1 MNIALRHGNNSDNNT
16 CSKIMELALAS
27 SKAGDIDRRLLTKP
41 QTTFHFPTS
50 GSLRLLASVDNK
62 EVAFVDYLISKRHI
76 KYLFVDPEYQNEGL
90 GTKLLNSAQE
100 RMKGGVSV
108 NVLCSNESAILW
120 YLKRGFNV
128 LHCWAENFDGKQ
140 TAWLKLSRKEITQQ
154 YRF

>member
-1 MNIALRHGNNSDNNT
+1 MNITLRHGNDSDNNI
-16 CSKIMELALAS
+16 CNKIMELALAPFQAKDTDS
-27 SKAGDIDRRLLTKP
+27 RLFTKP
-41 QTTFHFPTS
+41 QKAFHFPTS
-50 GSLRLLASVDNK
+50 GSLRLLAIVDNK

-76 KYLFVDPEYQNEGL
+76 KYLFVDPEYQNEGI

-128 LHCWAENFDGKQ
+128 LHCWAENFDGNQ
-140 TAWLKLSRKEITQQ
+140 TAWLKLSRRGIT
-154 YRF
+154 